1 MNYPGLE
8 YCNQFTRRA
17 DGGLNSLTTFSQNFA
32 SIEAEGYD
40 LSVNY
45 LFSIGANDFGV
56 SLVGTRQEKLN
67 RYVNPLDMSDVDV
80 DLEEIRTPETTGNI
94 ELSWTRGDLS
104 MSFQTTYQSRQA
116 YREVEEALGTNGYQ
130 QLFGA
135 GGGFFGSTLI
145 HDINVS
151 YQLEEGLA
159 VFGGI
164 NNLTDEEPFATQTA
178 WPVGPRGRTLFLGVN
193 YTM

>member
-1 MNYPGLE
+1 MAELFGFSIQRKNRDSSGE
-8 YCNQFTRRA
+8 K
-17 DGGLNSLTTFSQNFA
+17 TFSTPTP
-32 SIEAEGYD
+32 D
-40 LSVNY
+40 
-45 LFSIGANDFGV
+45 D
-56 SLVGTRQEKLN
+56 GT
-67 RYVNPLDMSDVDV
+67 VD
-80 DLEEIRTPETTGNI
+80 I
-94 ELSWTRGDLS
+94 
-104 MSFQTTYQSRQA
+104 
-116 YREVEEALGTNGYQ
+116 
-130 QLFGA
+130 A